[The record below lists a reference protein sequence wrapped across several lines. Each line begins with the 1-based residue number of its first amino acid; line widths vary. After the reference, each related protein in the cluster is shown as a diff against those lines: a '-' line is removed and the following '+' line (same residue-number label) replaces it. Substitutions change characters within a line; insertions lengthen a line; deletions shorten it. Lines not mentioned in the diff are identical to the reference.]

1 MTHFACSECGAPV
14 SLSNGVLSRTC
25 SHETASI
32 IANLK
37 ATAYGSAS
45 LANNP
50 PNRVEK
56 AVSRILEVLNIRRV

>member
-1 MTHFACSECGAPV
+1 MTRFSCSECGAPAA
-14 SLSNGVLSRTC
+14 LSNGILSRTC

-32 IANLK
+32 IASLQ

-45 LANNP
+45 LANSP
-50 PNRVEK
+50 PNRIEK